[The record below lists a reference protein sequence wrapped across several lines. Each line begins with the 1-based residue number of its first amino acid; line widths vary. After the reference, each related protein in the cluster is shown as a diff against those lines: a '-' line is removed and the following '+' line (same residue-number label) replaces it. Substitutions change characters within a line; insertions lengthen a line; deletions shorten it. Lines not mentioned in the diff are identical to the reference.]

1 MSAPNLNVPLECGA
15 GIPPA
20 SVLSFTWPSY
30 DHTILRLVLINFQQ
44 WRSYL
49 TESTWR
55 PTRERR
61 SATFPQA
68 VFFSRTP
75 EAVLSTLV
83 PFGQCSCFLS
93 CILSYTG
100 TMTAMVILLLVLC
113 WVCSF
118 VRSSRFQKGH
128 CFIKYPHGT
137 LLSNITTTPNV
148 VFVGRLCTI
157 RKWCQCWLWAF
168 VSCLIVEVP
177 LQFFFFWEV
186 SSFLSF
192 LDMEIQFCNTDRS
205 GITIRFVS
213 TRVSL

>member
-30 DHTILRLVLINFQQ
+30 DHTILRLVLINSQQ

-83 PFGQCSCFLS
+83 PFGQCSYFLS

-128 CFIKYPHGT
+128 CFINLNIHMVRYYQTQQPRRT
-137 LLSNITTTPNV
+137 LFLSED
-148 VFVGRLCTI
+148 C
-157 RKWCQCWLWAF
+157 
-168 VSCLIVEVP
+168 VP
-177 LQFFFFWEV
+177 LESGASVGFG
-186 SSFLSF
+186 LSF
-192 LDMEIQFCNTDRS
+192 L
-205 GITIRFVS
+205 V
-213 TRVSL
+213 